1 METAGRGSRAPC
13 LREMVFLCRRLS
25 PLAVL
30 RGFIRPNGS
39 EWCRGKGG
47 QILAAPAVETKPC
60 RSKRHRVSA
69 PSWCPLR
76 YRRLISP
83 DRSGRNRTRSS
94 LPLPPFPSS
103 SAIPFRMRASARGM
117 SAANFA
123 VAPRAL
129 AEALAPRLAR
139 RKLPDLKESHLSLA
153 LQPDPPDVSGAAAPR
168 TVGLVSL
175 PHPARTRAGGRVER
189 PPIRAT
195 SRHGSMLGVRL
206 CVLRPHVLLGSW
218 HFVQDDSV
226 SERGP
231 VSSHHRLNTLFPD
244 TGTPRLSSP
253 LRHQESNQSSPHRQR
268 PRNCLSFC
276 EGFRVAEDFVR
287 IVGARSISPSMPA
300 PISVEDIGLGRVAG
314 AIGLVQPAQS
324 AAKNAVHGRRYW
336 RPILGIA
343 I

>member
-1 METAGRGSRAPC
+1 METAGRGFRAPC

-30 RGFIRPNGS
+30 RGFIRLNGS

-60 RSKRHRVSA
+60 LSKKHRVSA

-83 DRSGRNRTRSS
+83 GRSGRNRTRFS

-103 SAIPFRMRASARGM
+103 SAIPLRMRASARGM
-117 SAANFA
+117 SAANFV

-139 RKLPDLKESHLSLA
+139 LPDLKESHLSLA

-226 SERGP
+226 SERDP
-231 VSSHHRLNTLFPD
+231 VSSHHCLNTL
-244 TGTPRLSSP
+244 
-253 LRHQESNQSSPHRQR
+253 
-268 PRNCLSFC
+268 
-276 EGFRVAEDFVR
+276 
-287 IVGARSISPSMPA
+287 
-300 PISVEDIGLGRVAG
+300 
-314 AIGLVQPAQS
+314 
-324 AAKNAVHGRRYW
+324 
-336 RPILGIA
+336 
-343 I
+343 